1 MTPHNILIVDDDET
15 ITTIAQTVLKKNN
28 FQSQAVK
35 NGKDAITALK
45 KTQFDAVIL
54 DIMMPK
60 MDGKKTLKAIRE
72 NSDTKDIPVFM
83 LTGEN
88 MLTDLAEFMD
98 MGANDYMVK
107 PFNPETLVKR
117 VEKLLKP

>member
-1 MTPHNILIVDDDET
+1 MTSHNILIVDDDET